1 MIKSQPRPVTSGD
14 STLLYQYLIIMMASA
29 EESDGLR
36 QTLSPRE
43 NDSSAEESDG
53 LSQTLSPSE
62 NDPSAEESDGL
73 SQTLSPG
80 ENDQFLDDLDIS
92 GSVQSLTMC
101 ASRPVTPASP
111 KVVKVK
117 SPQPGVPM
125 YGCG

>member
-14 STLLYQYLIIMMASA
+14 STLLYQYLIIMMA
-29 EESDGLR
+29 
-36 QTLSPRE
+36 
-43 NDSSAEESDG
+43 SAEESDG